1 MLALS
6 DWKKKTKKILHFTKK
21 IRESKPDI
29 CLVLLLQSSNG
40 VISIYPQKNNLQLNT
55 SWTESLT
62 YKKFRNIIPLQK
74 SHSLSL

>member
-6 DWKKKTKKILHFTKK
+6 DWKKKTKKYYTSPKK